1 MTPFRAVISCA
12 LLIATGCSGGT
23 LNIVSLNVAAID
35 PPPAEAMQFN
45 ARKCAWWTD
54 ANGDMN
60 LSMVFAK
67 RDLLLGRLGA
77 IDLYV
82 SFALDKPPA
91 GSGRDYPIRG
101 REVRVL
107 VKSAVTKMRFVGHSG
122 IISVIRAPGDRFKGS
137 FRILMNTIAEIPLF
151 SFLPQRPGA
160 VVCFGTFD
168 APFDPRIGD
177 VLRQVSEEEGWVRP
191 PKTLPPATSAPTT
204 YRTP

>member
-1 MTPFRAVISCA
+1 MTRFRDVISCA
-12 LLIATGCSGGT
+12 LLLASGCSGGT
-23 LNIVSLNVAAID
+23 LHIVSLNVAAID

-45 ARKCAWWTD
+45 ARRCAWWTD
-54 ANGDMN
+54 ASGDLN

-77 IDLYV
+77 IDIFV

-91 GSGRDYPIRG
+91 GSGRDYPIRQ

-107 VKSAVTKMRFVGHSG
+107 VKSAATKMRFVGHTG
-122 IISVIRAPGDRFKGS
+122 IMSVIRAPGNRFRGS

-151 SFLPQRPGA
+151 SFLPQRPGP
-160 VVCFGTFD
+160 VVCFGTFN
-168 APFDPRIGD
+168 ASFDPRIGE
-177 VLRQVSEEEGWVRP
+177 VLRRVSEEEGWVRP
-191 PKTLPPATSAPTT
+191 PKTLPSATSAPTT